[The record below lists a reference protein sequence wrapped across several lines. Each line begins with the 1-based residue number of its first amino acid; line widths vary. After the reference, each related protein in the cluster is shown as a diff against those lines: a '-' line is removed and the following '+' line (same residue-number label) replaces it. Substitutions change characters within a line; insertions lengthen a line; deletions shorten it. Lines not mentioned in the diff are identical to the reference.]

1 MKKIS
6 SLVVYVLLFFVS
18 INSIA
23 QAKLDSIN
31 KAREELKFIEHLI
44 NSKEHNDALFLL
56 KDIHKKFPENYFTQQ
71 IKDSLNYL
79 AAWSL
84 YNQKKLDS
92 SIVYFEK
99 VSISSPVYFK
109 SKFYETFEW
118 IYLRNPEKAE
128 KSIGK
133 IDVKNDSLFLE
144 LAKMDL
150 SICALLKKDFKKFDS
165 ISNTFSYN
173 NVQFSEEQKELIE
186 YKKQLQKVK
195 HKSPL
200 VAAGLSALVPGLGKY
215 YAGYKGQAMAAFL
228 PSAIFGVVA
237 AENLYRR
244 GPRDV
249 QFILF
254 ASIFSIF
261 YTGNIWGSAISVRT
275 YREQQYNEIYNNI
288 MLDLHI
294 PLRRIFSE

>member
-1 MKKIS
+1 MRKIS
-6 SLVVYVLLFFVS
+6 SILISILFLFISVKLK
-18 INSIA
+18 A
-23 QAKLDSIN
+23 QEQSDSIY
-31 KAREELKFIEHLI
+31 KVREELKFIEHLI
-44 NSKEHNDALFLL
+44 NSKEHTDALFLI
-56 KDIHKKFPENYFTQQ
+56 KNINTKFPENYFSQQ
-71 IKDSLNYL
+71 INDSLNYL
-79 AAWSL
+79 AGWSF

-99 VSISSPVYFK
+99 VSRNSPVYYK

-118 IYLRNPEKAE
+118 IYLKNPTNAE
-128 KSIGK
+128 KSISK
-133 IDVKNDSLFLE
+133 IDTNNDSLFLE

-173 NVQFSEEQKELIE
+173 NVQFSEEQKELIS
-186 YKKQLQKVK
+186 YKKALQNVK
-195 HKSPL
+195 RKSPL

-215 YAGYKGQAMAAFL
+215 YAGYKGQAIAAFL

-244 GPRDV
+244 GPKDV

-261 YTGNIWGSAISVRT
+261 YAGNIWGSAISVRT

-294 PLRRIFSE
+294 PLRRIFSQ

>member
-1 MKKIS
+1 MRAIK
-6 SLVVYVLLFFVS
+6 LVVFSVVFLCFSALLK
-18 INSIA
+18 A
-23 QAKLDSIN
+23 QVQKDSSHL
-31 KAREELKFIEHLI
+31 AREELKFIEHLI
-44 NSKEHNDALFLL
+44 NSKEHTDAQFLI
-56 KDIHKKFPENYFTQQ
+56 KGIHKKFPENYFTQQ

-99 VSISSPVYFK
+99 VSKNSPVYLK

-118 IYLRNPEKAE
+118 IYLRKPLNAE
-128 KSIGK
+128 NSISK
-133 IDVKNDSLFLE
+133 IDRNKDSLFLE

-150 SICALLKKDFKKFDS
+150 SICALLKKDYKRFDS

-186 YKKQLQKVK
+186 YKKRLQKVK
-195 HKSPL
+195 KKSPV

-215 YAGYKGQAMAAFL
+215 YAGYRGQAIATFL

-244 GPRDV
+244 GPKDV